1 MIDSFG
7 KKWRRRAVTVP
18 ACIVLALASCLGAP
32 LWLALALAFDV
43 GTGRARRLPRTRALA
58 FFAFYLC
65 CEAAGIVFAA
75 CLWMITSRARM
86 VGPGRYRDANAALQR
101 WWTDALYEGAKTI
114 FSISVEVEGLALA
127 RRGPFLLFVRH
138 TSSAD
143 TLLAA
148 ALVAN
153 PFHLLLRYVLKREL
167 LWDPCL
173 DIIGQRLP
181 NAFVDRTSARREG
194 EVVAIAELAEELDPQ
209 SAVLI
214 YPEGTRF
221 SESKRDRAVLAL
233 TERGP
238 APLAEIARSYRSV
251 LPPRLAGPLALLEAA
266 PALDVVLLEHHGFE
280 GAATFAR
287 FWSGELIGATIH
299 ARIRRIAAAAIPV
312 ADRARWLFETWA
324 ETDRWVTGVAAS

>member
-1 MIDSFG
+1 MIDTFG
-7 KKWRRRAVTVP
+7 SKWRRRAITVP
-18 ACIVLALASCLGAP
+18 ACLTLALASCLGAP
-32 LWLALALAFDV
+32 VWLVVALAFDV
-43 GTGRARRLPRTRALA
+43 ATGRARRLPRTRALT
-58 FFAFYLC
+58 FFTFYLC

-75 CLWMITSRARM
+75 LLWVGTSRAQM
-86 VGPGRYRDANAALQR
+86 VGLGRYRNANAALQR
-101 WWTDALYEGAKTI
+101 WWTHALYEGAKTI
-114 FSISVEVEGLALA
+114 FSIRVEIEDRALA
-127 RRGPFLLFVRH
+127 REGPFLLFVRH

-181 NAFVDRTSARREG
+181 NAFIDRTSARRG
-194 EVVAIAELAEELDPQ
+194 AEVMAIAELAGELDPQ

-233 TERGP
+233 EARGP
-238 APLAEIARSYRSV
+238 ALLAEIARSYRSV
-251 LPPRLAGPLALLEAA
+251 LPPRLAGPLALLESA

-324 ETDRWVTGVAAS
+324 ETDRWVSRVAAS